1 MVTED
6 SLKQSMD
13 NAVKRYS
20 SLFRL
25 PSIRAAILLLAL
37 SCIGGGLLSTFA
49 LSPSMS
55 GVAYGLLLGVAVF
68 LIDIVADYVLNA
80 TTLKQ
85 ETIFNLRRAIV
96 LSLFSWGIWLFF
108 ILLGSLLS
116 MTLNYPSWWI
126 RLCLLG
132 CSAATISRI
141 VVFSSTTLL
150 RYSQILFATFLQPLA
165 TLMLFLVFWVQTGH
179 LITMLTVL
187 FVLFSVAVTLL
198 SSYAFLHLL
207 DRIGKQ
213 TLGVRSL
220 TLFRAF
226 MLNWVLG
233 LNAPFE
239 QLLENLGEKKDVET
253 RFVKF
258 TSSKTGTVIA
268 VPSVHPGP
276 FKNIGSS
283 LLPSMTKAAL
293 EKQLGCVACVP
304 HGLMGHEY
312 DLASQ
317 QQNQKIIDHLITAIN
332 DLEASETKASPFVKV
347 TNGLAT
353 ACCQVFGKSVLISFT
368 LAPKTIEDLPPEL
381 GLYVCEEARKNG
393 FNLCTVINAHNSMDG
408 DAEMQKSLESLKDV
422 ASKCLKKIA
431 SLKQS
436 PFEVGAATVVPK
448 EFSLED
454 GMGTGGITA
463 VVVKCGDQT
472 TAYIVIDGNNMVSGL
487 REEILSY
494 LSSLGISEGEVFTT
508 DTHAVSALILGGHGY
523 HPVGEVM
530 DKTRLL
536 GYIKDVTLAAIATL
550 DPAKA
555 AFGGVIVKDVTVLGA
570 QQLETL
576 CLLID
581 RSLQTAKRSVIPVF
595 VAAGVLLMIFLL
607 FV

>member
-37 SCIGGGLLSTFA
+37 SCISGGFLSTFA
-49 LSPSMS
+49 LSPSLS

-85 ETIFNLRRAIV
+85 ETIFNLRRAMV

-220 TLFRAF
+220 ALFRAF

-381 GLYVCEEARKNG
+381 GLFVSEEARKNG
-393 FNLCTVINAHNSMDG
+393 LNLCAVINAHNSMDG

-431 SLKQS
+431 SLKQL

-463 VVVKCGDQT
+463 VVVKCGDQM

-487 REEILSY
+487 REEILSC

-555 AFGGVIVKDVTVLGA
+555 AFGGVVVKDVTVLGA

-595 VAAGVLLMIFLL
+595 AAAGVLLMIFLL

>member
-1 MVTED
+1 VVTED

-393 FNLCTVINAHNSMDG
+393 LNLCTVINAHNSMDG

>member
-37 SCIGGGLLSTFA
+37 SCIGGGFFSAFA
-49 LSPSMS
+49 LSPSLS

-80 TTLKQ
+80 ATLKQ
-85 ETIFNLRRAIV
+85 ETIFNLRRAMV

-187 FVLFSVAVTLL
+187 FVPFSVAVTLL

-220 TLFRAF
+220 ALFRAF

-332 DLEASETKASPFVKV
+332 DLETLETKTSPFVKV

-353 ACCQVFGKSVLISFT
+353 ACCQAFGKSVLISFT

-381 GLYVCEEARKNG
+381 GLFISEEARKNG
-393 FNLCTVINAHNSMDG
+393 LNLCAVINAHNSMDG
-408 DAEMQKSLESLKDV
+408 DAEMQESLESLKDV

-431 SLKQS
+431 SLKQL

-463 VVVKCGDQT
+463 VVVKSGDQM

-523 HPVGEVM
+523 HPIGEVM

-555 AFGGVIVKDVTVLGA
+555 AFGGVIVKGVTVLGA

>member
-1 MVTED
+1 VVTED

-25 PSIRAAILLLAL
+25 PSIRAAFLLMAL
-37 SCIGGGLLSTFA
+37 SCIGGGFLSAFA
-49 LSPSMS
+49 LSSSLS
-55 GVAYGLLLGVAVF
+55 GVAYGLLLGVGVF
-68 LIDIVADYVLNA
+68 LVDIVVDYVLNA

-85 ETIFNLRRAIV
+85 ETIFNLRRAMV

-116 MTLNYPSWWI
+116 MTLNYSSWWI

-165 TLMLFLVFWVQTGH
+165 TLMLFLVFWGQTGH
-179 LITMLTVL
+179 LITMLMAL
-187 FVLFSVAVTLL
+187 FVPFSVAVTLL

-220 TLFRAF
+220 ALFRAF

-293 EKQLGCVACVP
+293 EKQLSCVACVP

-317 QQNQKIIDHLITAIN
+317 QQNQKIIDHLITAVN
-332 DLEASETKASPFVKV
+332 DLQASETQASPFVKV

-381 GLYVCEEARKNG
+381 GLFVSEEARKNG
-393 FNLCTVINAHNSMDG
+393 LNLCAVINAHNSMDG

-422 ASKCLKKIA
+422 ASKCLKKVA
-431 SLKQS
+431 SLKQL

-463 VVVKCGDQT
+463 VVAKCGDQM

-555 AFGGVIVKDVTVLGA
+555 AFGGVIVKGVTVLGA

>member
-25 PSIRAAILLLAL
+25 PSIRTAVLLLAL
-37 SCIGGGLLSTFA
+37 SCIGGGFLSAFA
-49 LSPSMS
+49 LSPSLS

-85 ETIFNLRRAIV
+85 ETIFNLRRAMV

-198 SSYAFLHLL
+198 SSYVFLYLL

-220 TLFRAF
+220 ALFRAF

-258 TSSKTGTVIA
+258 TYSKTGAVIA

-381 GLYVCEEARKNG
+381 GLFVSEEARKNG
-393 FNLCTVINAHNSMDG
+393 LNLCAVINAHNSMDG

-431 SLKQS
+431 SLKQL

-463 VVVKCGDQT
+463 VVVKCGDQM

-523 HPVGEVM
+523 HLVGEVM

-536 GYIKDVTLAAIATL
+536 GYIKDVTLAAIAAL
-550 DPAKA
+550 DPARA
-555 AFGGVIVKDVTVLGA
+555 AFDGVIVKDVTVLGA

>member
-1 MVTED
+1 
-6 SLKQSMD
+6 
-13 NAVKRYS
+13 
-20 SLFRL
+20 
-25 PSIRAAILLLAL
+25 
-37 SCIGGGLLSTFA
+37 
-49 LSPSMS
+49 
-55 GVAYGLLLGVAVF
+55 
-68 LIDIVADYVLNA
+68 
-80 TTLKQ
+80 
-85 ETIFNLRRAIV
+85 
-96 LSLFSWGIWLFF
+96 
-108 ILLGSLLS
+108 
-116 MTLNYPSWWI
+116 
-126 RLCLLG
+126 
-132 CSAATISRI
+132 
-141 VVFSSTTLL
+141 
-150 RYSQILFATFLQPLA
+150 
-165 TLMLFLVFWVQTGH
+165 
-179 LITMLTVL
+179 
-187 FVLFSVAVTLL
+187 
-198 SSYAFLHLL
+198 
-207 DRIGKQ
+207 
-213 TLGVRSL
+213 
-220 TLFRAF
+220 
-226 MLNWVLG
+226 
-233 LNAPFE
+233 
-239 QLLENLGEKKDVET
+239 
-253 RFVKF
+253 
-258 TSSKTGTVIA
+258 
-268 VPSVHPGP
+268 
-276 FKNIGSS
+276 
-283 LLPSMTKAAL
+283 L

-381 GLYVCEEARKNG
+381 GLFVSEEARKNG
-393 FNLCTVINAHNSMDG
+393 LNLCAVINAHNSMDG
-408 DAEMQKSLESLKDV
+408 DAETQKSLESLKDV

-431 SLKQS
+431 SLKQL

-487 REEILSY
+487 REEILSC

-536 GYIKDVTLAAIATL
+536 GYIKDVTLTAIATL
-550 DPAKA
+550 DSAKA

>member
-1 MVTED
+1 VVTED

-25 PSIRAAILLLAL
+25 PSIRAAILLLVL
-37 SCIGGGLLSTFA
+37 SCIGGGFLSALA
-49 LSPSMS
+49 LSPSLS
-55 GVAYGLLLGVAVF
+55 SVTYGLLLGVAVF

-85 ETIFNLRRAIV
+85 ETIFNLRRAMV

-108 ILLGSLLS
+108 ISLGSLLS

-187 FVLFSVAVTLL
+187 FIPFSVAVTLL

-220 TLFRAF
+220 AFFRAF
-226 MLNWVLG
+226 MLNWVLD

-381 GLYVCEEARKNG
+381 GLFVSEEARKNG
-393 FNLCTVINAHNSMDG
+393 LNLCTVINAHNSMDG

-431 SLKQS
+431 SLKQL

-536 GYIKDVTLAAIATL
+536 GYIKDVTLAAIAAL
-550 DPAKA
+550 DRAKA

-595 VAAGVLLMIFLL
+595 VTAGVLLMIFLL

>member
-393 FNLCTVINAHNSMDG
+393 LNLCTVINAHNSMDG

-422 ASKCLKKIA
+422 ASKCLKEIA

>member
-1 MVTED
+1 VVTED

-37 SCIGGGLLSTFA
+37 SCIGGWLLSTFA

-393 FNLCTVINAHNSMDG
+393 LNLCTVINAHNSMDG

>member
-37 SCIGGGLLSTFA
+37 SCIGGGFLSAFA
-49 LSPSMS
+49 LSPSLS

-85 ETIFNLRRAIV
+85 ETIFNLRRAMV

-116 MTLNYPSWWI
+116 MTLNYPNWWI

-165 TLMLFLVFWVQTGH
+165 TLMLFLVFWFQTGH
-179 LITMLTVL
+179 LITMLTIL
-187 FVLFSVAVTLL
+187 FVPFSVAVTLL
-198 SSYAFLHLL
+198 SSYAFLHFL

-220 TLFRAF
+220 ALFRAF

-253 RFVKF
+253 RFLKF

-317 QQNQKIIDHLITAIN
+317 QQNQKIIDYLITAIN

-381 GLYVCEEARKNG
+381 GLFVSEEARKNG
-393 FNLCTVINAHNSMDG
+393 LNLCAVINAHNSMDG
-408 DAEMQKSLESLKDV
+408 DAEMQESLESLKDV

-431 SLKQS
+431 ALKQV
-436 PFEVGAATVVPK
+436 PFEVGAATIVPK

-487 REEILSY
+487 REEILSC
-494 LSSLGISEGEVFTT
+494 LSSLGISESEVFTT

-536 GYIKDVTLAAIATL
+536 GYIKDVTLAAIGAL
-550 DPAKA
+550 DRAKA
-555 AFGGVIVKDVTVLGA
+555 VFGGVVVKDVTVLGA

>member
-393 FNLCTVINAHNSMDG
+393 LNLCTVINAHNSMDG

>member
-37 SCIGGGLLSTFA
+37 SCIGSGFLSTFA
-49 LSPSMS
+49 LSPSLS
-55 GVAYGLLLGVAVF
+55 GVAYGLPLGVAVF

-85 ETIFNLRRAIV
+85 ETIFNLRRAMV

-108 ILLGSLLS
+108 ISLGSLLS

-187 FVLFSVAVTLL
+187 FIPFSVAVTLL

-220 TLFRAF
+220 ALFRAF

-381 GLYVCEEARKNG
+381 GLFVSEEARKNG
-393 FNLCTVINAHNSMDG
+393 LNLCAVINAHNSMDG
-408 DAEMQKSLESLKDV
+408 DAETQKSLESLKDV

-431 SLKQS
+431 SLKQL

-487 REEILSY
+487 REEILSC

-536 GYIKDVTLAAIATL
+536 GYIKDVTLAAIAAL
-550 DPAKA
+550 DRAKA

-595 VAAGVLLMIFLL
+595 VTAGVLLMIFLL

>member
-1 MVTED
+1 VVTED

>member
-1 MVTED
+1 
-6 SLKQSMD
+6 
-13 NAVKRYS
+13 
-20 SLFRL
+20 
-25 PSIRAAILLLAL
+25 
-37 SCIGGGLLSTFA
+37 
-49 LSPSMS
+49 
-55 GVAYGLLLGVAVF
+55 
-68 LIDIVADYVLNA
+68 
-80 TTLKQ
+80 
-85 ETIFNLRRAIV
+85 
-96 LSLFSWGIWLFF
+96 
-108 ILLGSLLS
+108 
-116 MTLNYPSWWI
+116 
-126 RLCLLG
+126 
-132 CSAATISRI
+132 
-141 VVFSSTTLL
+141 
-150 RYSQILFATFLQPLA
+150 
-165 TLMLFLVFWVQTGH
+165 
-179 LITMLTVL
+179 
-187 FVLFSVAVTLL
+187 
-198 SSYAFLHLL
+198 
-207 DRIGKQ
+207 
-213 TLGVRSL
+213 
-220 TLFRAF
+220 

-381 GLYVCEEARKNG
+381 GLFVSEEARKNG
-393 FNLCTVINAHNSMDG
+393 LNLCAVINAHNSMDG

-431 SLKQS
+431 SLKQL

-536 GYIKDVTLAAIATL
+536 GYIKDVTLAAIAAL
-550 DPAKA
+550 DRAKA

-595 VAAGVLLMIFLL
+595 VTAGVLLMIFLL

>member
-1 MVTED
+1 VVTED

-20 SLFRL
+20 SLFKL

-37 SCIGGGLLSTFA
+37 SCIGGGFLSTFA
-49 LSPSMS
+49 LSPSLS

-85 ETIFNLRRAIV
+85 ETIFNLRRAMV

-220 TLFRAF
+220 ALFRAF

-381 GLYVCEEARKNG
+381 GLFVSEEAWKNG
-393 FNLCTVINAHNSMDG
+393 LNLCAVINAHNSMDG
-408 DAEMQKSLESLKDV
+408 DAEMHKSLESLKDV

-431 SLKQS
+431 SLKQL

-463 VVVKCGDQT
+463 VVVKCGDQM

-595 VAAGVLLMIFLL
+595 VTAGVLLMIFLL